1 MTTRYFMPALAVA
14 ALLAAGLASGC
25 SDDDPN
31 EPNPPPASA
40 DVTAT
45 NGLTF
50 NPASVQ
56 VATGGEVTWEFEAT
70 GHNVT
75 FDAVAGA
82 PADIGGSNADVSISR
97 TFAAAGTFPYVCT
110 IHPGMSGS
118 VQVVAP

>member
-1 MTTRYFMPALAVA
+1 MTTRHFRPALAVA
-14 ALLAAGLASGC
+14 ALLAAGVAAGC
-25 SDDDPN
+25 SDDGPN
-31 EPNPPPASA
+31 DPNPPPTSA

-45 NGLTF
+45 TGLAF

-97 TFAAAGTFPYVCT
+97 SFATAGTFPYECT

-118 VQVVAP
+118 VQVVDP

>member
-14 ALLAAGLASGC
+14 ALLAAGLVTGC

-50 NPASVQ
+50 QPGTAR

-82 PADIGGSNADVSISR
+82 PADIGGSNANTSISR
-97 TFAAAGTFPYVCT
+97 SFATAGTFPYECT

-118 VQVVAP
+118 VQVVDP